1 MFDLINRLIEEGL
14 ADNEVIEETEE
25 MLRVLKHEY
34 VSDEFSY
41 ILEQYE
47 DGLVFKTLAE
57 INADIADQF
66 DLHVR

>member
-1 MFDLINRLIEEGL
+1 MFELINRLIEEGL

-25 MLRVLKHEY
+25 MLRFLKHEY
-34 VSDEFSY
+34 NSEEFSF

-47 DGLVFKTLAE
+47 DGLVFKSLAE

-66 DLHVR
+66 HLYVR